1 MIYFGYSNIVNE
13 KSQQKIPFRFVK
25 NMFTASLNACET
37 GRSGESIVSSSRR
50 YIKCASQS
58 TMSN

>member
-1 MIYFGYSNIVNE
+1 
-13 KSQQKIPFRFVK
+13 
-25 NMFTASLNACET
+25 MFTASLNACET
-37 GRSGESIVSSSRR
+37 GGSGESIVSSSRR

>member
-1 MIYFGYSNIVNE
+1 
-13 KSQQKIPFRFVK
+13 
-25 NMFTASLNACET
+25 MFIASLSICKT
-37 GRSGESIVSSSRR
+37 GSSGESVASSSRG

>member
-1 MIYFGYSNIVNE
+1 
-13 KSQQKIPFRFVK
+13 
-25 NMFTASLNACET
+25 MFTASLNACET